1 MKLNSFTAFKENQN
15 AELALELIP
24 QRGFVIRPSFH
35 SSQELLTHSFGHN
48 FIKVTHNDHLIDVHP
63 NSAQDQGDTCR
74 FTGNNLG
81 IVMDCGPDELLILLN
96 KWRSSSYSHFAS
108 FSMIFVSFLQDN
120 DISRSKVRY
129 YSNSLQHRVKNRVW
143 QTLLLLLPKLREVR

>member
-24 QRGFVIRPSFH
+24 RRGFVIRPSFH

-81 IVMDCGPDELLILLN
+81 IAMDCGPDELLILLN

-108 FSMIFVSFLQDN
+108 FPMIFVSFLQDN

>member
-1 MKLNSFTAFKENQN
+1 MKFNSFTAFKENQN
-15 AELALELIP
+15 AELALELP
-24 QRGFVIRPSFH
+24 RRGFVIRPSFH
-35 SSQELLTHSFGHN
+35 SSQELLIHSFGHN

-81 IVMDCGPDELLILLN
+81 IAIDCGPLN
-96 KWRSSSYSHFAS
+96 KWQSSSYSHFAS

-143 QTLLLLLPKLREVR
+143 QTLLLLLPKLQEVR